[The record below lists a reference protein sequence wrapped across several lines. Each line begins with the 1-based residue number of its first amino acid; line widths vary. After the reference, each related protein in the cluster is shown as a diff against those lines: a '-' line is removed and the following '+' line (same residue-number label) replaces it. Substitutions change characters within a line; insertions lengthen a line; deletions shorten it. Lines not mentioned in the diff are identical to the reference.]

1 MLERTGVANAISAE
15 LRTFVTTRANGH
27 CEYCQSSESFA
38 TERFS
43 IEHIKP
49 RAVGGLTIAEN
60 LALACQGCN
69 GHKAARTVA
78 VDPETKTSVP
88 LFHPRQQR
96 RQEHFAWS
104 EDHLRII
111 GLTPSGRATITL
123 LHLNR
128 TSLLRLRRALIA
140 INVHP
145 PKGSPE

>member
-1 MLERTGVANAISAE
+1 MAESISVE
-15 LRTFVTTRANGH
+15 LRKLVAARANGL
-27 CEYCQSSESFA
+27 CEYCLSQESFA

-43 IEHIKP
+43 IEHIEP
-49 RAVGGLTIAEN
+49 RAAGGLTVAEN

-69 GHKAARTVA
+69 GHKAAKAAA
-78 VDPETKTSVP
+78 VDPETQTSVT

-96 RQEHFAWS
+96 WREHFAWS

-111 GLTPSGRATITL
+111 GLTPTGRATVVL

-128 TSLLRLRRALIA
+128 ASLLRLRRALIA

-145 PKGSPE
+145 P

>member
-1 MLERTGVANAISAE
+1 VAESISVE
-15 LRTFVTTRANGH
+15 LRKHVAVRANEL
-27 CEYCQSSESFA
+27 CEYCQSQESFA

-43 IEHIKP
+43 IEHIEP
-49 RAVGGLTIAEN
+49 RVTGGLTVAEN

-69 GHKAARTVA
+69 GHKAAKA
-78 VDPETKTSVP
+78 AAIDPETQTSVT

-96 RQEHFAWS
+96 WPEHFAWS

-111 GLTPSGRATITL
+111 GVTPTGRATVML

-128 TSLLRLRRALIA
+128 ASLLRLRRALIA

-145 PKGSPE
+145 P

>member
-1 MLERTGVANAISAE
+1 MAETISVE
-15 LRTFVTTRANGH
+15 LRNLVAARANGL
-27 CEYCQSSESFA
+27 CEYCQSQESFA

-43 IEHIKP
+43 IEHIEP
-49 RAVGGLTIAEN
+49 RAAGGLTVAEN

-69 GHKAARTVA
+69 GHKAAKAAA
-78 VDPETKTSVP
+78 VDPETQTSVT

-96 RQEHFAWS
+96 WPEHFAWS

-111 GLTPSGRATITL
+111 GVTPTGRATVML

-128 TSLLRLRRALIA
+128 ASLLRLRRALIA

-145 PKGSPE
+145 P